1 MNKKFNNWLDT
12 FLSEKGIDLDQ
23 PINVEGESGLNFM
36 TVENIVEFMKVTS
49 AGEQKA
55 IKNTFVMIDYYRHQ
69 NQRKCQHQIQEF
81 SAPMYR
87 LLK

>member
-36 TVENIVEFMKVTS
+36 TVENIVQFMKVTS

-55 IKNTFVMIDYYRHQ
+55 IKNTFVMIDFKNGDVLHFIKHLAQ
-69 NQRKCQHQIQEF
+69 GVAQ
-81 SAPMYR
+81 
-87 LLK
+87 

>member
-49 AGEQKA
+49 SGEQKA
-55 IKNTFVMIDYYRHQ
+55 IKNTFVMIDFKNGDVLHFIKHLAQ
-69 NQRKCQHQIQEF
+69 GVAQ
-81 SAPMYR
+81 
-87 LLK
+87 

>member
-55 IKNTFVMIDYYRHQ
+55 IKNTFVMIDFKNGDVLHFIKHLAQ
-69 NQRKCQHQIQEF
+69 GVAQ
-81 SAPMYR
+81 
-87 LLK
+87 

>member
-23 PINVEGESGLNFM
+23 PIFVEGESGLNFM

-49 AGEQKA
+49 SGEQKA
-55 IKNTFVMIDYYRHQ
+55 IKNTFVMIDFKNGDVLHFIKHLAQ
-69 NQRKCQHQIQEF
+69 GVAQ
-81 SAPMYR
+81 
-87 LLK
+87 

>member
-23 PINVEGESGLNFM
+23 PINVEGGAGLNFM
-36 TVENIVEFMKVTS
+36 TVENIVQFMKVTS

-55 IKNTFVMIDYYRHQ
+55 IKNTFVMIDFKNGDVLHFIKHLAQ
-69 NQRKCQHQIQEF
+69 GVAQ
-81 SAPMYR
+81 
-87 LLK
+87 

>member
-1 MNKKFNNWLDT
+1 MNKKFNNWLNT

-36 TVENIVEFMKVTS
+36 TVENIVEFIKVTS

-55 IKNTFVMIDYYRHQ
+55 IKNTFVMIDFKNGDVLHFIKHLAQ
-69 NQRKCQHQIQEF
+69 GVAQ
-81 SAPMYR
+81 
-87 LLK
+87 